1 MLDFVEQGL
10 KMLERKKRRST
21 KSNIFSKKTQIKTE
35 YNYLITKDIIK
46 VNGFNEEI
54 TTWGRE
60 DSEFVHR
67 MLNKGTNRLYLKFAG
82 IGYHLYHPENS
93 RGSLPENDAILDNT
107 VNQKLTFCQNGINQF
122 ISEKGC
128 D

>member
-46 VNGFNEEI
+46 VNVKVLEL
-54 TTWGRE
+54 
-60 DSEFVHR
+60 
-67 MLNKGTNRLYLKFAG
+67 LNR
-82 IGYHLYHPENS
+82 
-93 RGSLPENDAILDNT
+93 
-107 VNQKLTFCQNGINQF
+107 
-122 ISEKGC
+122 
-128 D
+128 